1 MKIDQ
6 RTAEQMT
13 ALCKRIIEEE
23 TRDNNRGV
31 EAQMSLEILKGL
43 GQDKLVSQYD
53 VILNRGIS

>member
-1 MKIDQ
+1 MEIGQ
-6 RTAEQMT
+6 RTAEQTT

-23 TRDNNRGV
+23 IRDNNRGV

-53 VILNRGIS
+53 EILNRGIS

>member
-1 MKIDQ
+1 MELDQ

-13 ALCKRIIEEE
+13 TLCKRIIEEE
-23 TRDNNRGV
+23 IQDNNRGI

-53 VILNRGIS
+53 EILNRGIS

>member
-1 MKIDQ
+1 MELGQ

-13 ALCKRIIEEE
+13 TLCKRIIEEE
-23 TRDNNRGV
+23 IQDNNRGI

-53 VILNRGIS
+53 EILNRGIS